1 MELEIWKVVP
11 DTDNLLF
18 VSNAGRAKSESF
30 SYIQTNGKIFT
41 LKAKI
46 KKLTLGNNGYYHFR
60 FKGRQYLLHRAIG
73 LAFIPNP
80 NNEATINHKDGNK
93 LNNDIDNLEWVSY
106 RENSLHAIRT
116 GLRKPI
122 DGLHGSDNHMS
133 KLNIEDVNF
142 ILENFKKPIVDR
154 FTQAELARMFG
165 VSSTAILKIR
175 QRINWKHL
183 EEQ

>member
-1 MELEIWKVVP
+1 MP

-18 VSNAGRAKSESF
+18 VSNLGRVKSESF
-30 SYIQTNGKIFT
+30 SYTQSNGKSYV
-41 LKAKI
+41 LKAKL

-60 FKGRQYLLHRAIG
+60 FKGKQYLLHRAIG

-106 RENSLHAIRT
+106 GDNSLHALRT
-116 GLRKPI
+116 GLRKPR
-122 DGLHGSDNHMS
+122 DGLRGSDNHLS
-133 KLNIEDVNF
+133 KLNVENVNF
-142 ILENFKKPIVDR
+142 ILDNFKKSTNDR
-154 FTQAELARMFG
+154 LTQAELARMFG

-175 QRINWKHL
+175 KGVNWKYL